1 MRRAVSIALA
11 CCGCAAPPA
20 HPPTAV
26 IDVSPE
32 VICVGDDHAT
42 TVTFSGAR
50 SSDHLSLMPSPPGP
64 DEPPL
69 EFRWALEGAQ
79 HVVVGGDLTSPEI
92 SVTTAGDRPLH
103 AELTVVDAE
112 GGVATSL
119 RSLAIG
125 DCAP

>member
-1 MRRAVSIALA
+1 M
-11 CCGCAAPPA
+11 
-20 HPPTAV
+20 
-26 IDVSPE
+26 
-32 VICVGDDHAT
+32 GDGHAT

-69 EFRWALEGAQ
+69 EFLWVLEGAE
-79 HVVVGGDLTSPEI
+79 HVVVGGGLTVSEI

-112 GGVATSL
+112 GAEATSL
-119 RSLAIG
+119 RTLAIEA
-125 DCAP
+125 CAP